1 MRQPRDIALHRTI
14 GARLQEIR
22 RTRGLTQEQFAEAVG
37 IQPPTLS
44 RYETGRRSMSVDLL
58 VRVAG
63 ALDVPVDRLLQ
74 GHACRSSVLDEDE
87 SVATLKER
95 WLALGEKERE
105 LVLELLA
112 SLAKPSTGYP
122 SATSMGRPE
131 SRKVRGQ

>member
-1 MRQPRDIALHRTI
+1 MRQPRDIALHKTI

-22 RTRGLTQEQFAEAVG
+22 HTRGLTQEQFAEAVG

-74 GHACRSSVLDEDE
+74 GHAGRSSALDDNE

-95 WLALGEKERE
+95 WLALGERERE

-112 SLAKPSTGYP
+112 SLTRPSNG
-122 SATSMGRPE
+122 
-131 SRKVRGQ
+131 